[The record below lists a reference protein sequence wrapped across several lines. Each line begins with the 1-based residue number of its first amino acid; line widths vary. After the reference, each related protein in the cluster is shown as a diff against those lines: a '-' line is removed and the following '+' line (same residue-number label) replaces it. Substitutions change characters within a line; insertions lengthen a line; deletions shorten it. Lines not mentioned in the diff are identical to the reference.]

1 MQLVHVR
8 QAPPGDP
15 PHTLAYEVS
24 GDALTVRHTAG
35 GSETSDTFDFTG
47 TPDGQLDTDT
57 IETTLP
63 VQPILA
69 AERVDG
75 VLTVTVLD
83 WRRD

>member
-1 MQLVHVR
+1 MQLDYVS
-8 QAPPGDP
+8 QIPPGDP
-15 PHTLAYEVS
+15 PHALEYEVS
-24 GDALTVRHTAG
+24 GDVLTVRHIAG
-35 GSETSDTFDFTG
+35 EVVTVDTFDFTG
-47 TPDGQLDTDT
+47 TPDGALDVETIQTD
-57 IETTLP
+57 LP